1 MMKKQIQ
8 DMVQVQNQGYIKE
21 IKFIDF
27 RDNLVLHYYFNESLD
42 GNKVIDL
49 SGNENHGE
57 LHGGE
62 VREVEVNDLYNTD
75 VPHRSFGR
83 MNCMY
88 HDDVGIVNN
97 KFTLETTQKNEEL
110 YRLQMQKDKIDIDSN
125 GVRQQNYEIVS
136 TETIYNRHKLI
147 NVRF

>member
-1 MMKKQIQ
+1 
-8 DMVQVQNQGYIKE
+8 
-21 IKFIDF
+21 
-27 RDNLVLHYYFNESLD
+27 
-42 GNKVIDL
+42 
-49 SGNENHGE
+49 
-57 LHGGE
+57 
-62 VREVEVNDLYNTD
+62 
-75 VPHRSFGR
+75 